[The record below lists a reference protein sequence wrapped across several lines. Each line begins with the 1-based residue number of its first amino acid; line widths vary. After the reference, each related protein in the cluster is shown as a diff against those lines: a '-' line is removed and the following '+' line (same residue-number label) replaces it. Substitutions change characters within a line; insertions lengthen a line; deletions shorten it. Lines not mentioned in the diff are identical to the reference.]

1 MHYLISKHGYSSI
14 TIKEGRST
22 NLLTV
27 SLSANDLGF
36 FFKPIVCLLFFQFSI
51 VYFANKCVK
60 SLKYYLTQ
68 IIMHLKDVVFHF

>member
-1 MHYLISKHGYSSI
+1 MHYIISKHGYSSI

-51 VYFANKCVK
+51 VYFANKCLK
-60 SLKYYLTQ
+60 SERCSFPFLILYL
-68 IIMHLKDVVFHF
+68 

>member
-36 FFKPIVCLLFFQFSI
+36 VFLFFLNLLSVFNVFSI
-51 VYFANKCVK
+51 FNCLFCK
-60 SLKYYLTQ
+60 
-68 IIMHLKDVVFHF
+68 